1 MRSPSGRG
9 CGHVR
14 KGEVKQMQSL
24 YWITGAVSLGGL
36 LFGFDSGVI
45 SGCEEAI
52 QNEFALA
59 PFWHGLVVAGA
70 LIGTVFGALA
80 AGRMCDWLGR
90 KPTLVWMG
98 VLFLVSAAGCA
109 LTPGGA
115 AATSAALSRALGPHV
130 LGWMRFIGGLAIG
143 GVSVA
148 VPMYI
153 AEIAP
158 PESRGRLVLVN
169 QFCIVLGIVV
179 SYVSNYCV
187 ARWLPASP
195 AVVWRAM
202 LGAECIPVLMY
213 LAALV
218 RVPES
223 PLWLAARGNTAATS
237 AALPADAPLFVQRN
251 LKPILLCFTVAFFS
265 QLSGVN
271 AVNYYAPRIFR
282 MIFGEGSEL
291 VPLAGTIGVGV
302 VNLVFTV
309 LAFFVI
315 DRVGR
320 RPMLIAGCA
329 AMAAMHGLVAWQI
342 SLGDSCAPWIALA
355 GVYGFIAA
363 VAFSASAVIWVFISE
378 IFPPDVRAKGQSFG
392 GTVHWVMC
400 MLVSWLFPVAV
411 AHTGTCA
418 FAFFA
423 AMMLIEM
430 VWAIFIM
437 PETKGMSI
445 IQL

>member
-1 MRSPSGRG
+1 MGDIGQDNMSA
-9 CGHVR
+9 
-14 KGEVKQMQSL
+14 
-24 YWITGAVSLGGL
+24 YWITCAVSLGGL

-52 QNEFALA
+52 QSEFALA

-98 VLFLVSAAGCA
+98 VLFFVSAAGCA
-109 LTPGGA
+109 LTPGGGF
-115 AATSAALSRALGPHV
+115 GPHV
-130 LGWMRFIGGLAIG
+130 LGWMRFVGGLAIG

-158 PESRGRLVLVN
+158 PEKRGRLVLVN
-169 QFCIVLGIVV
+169 QLCIVAGIVV

-202 LGAECIPVLMY
+202 LGAECLPVLLY

-223 PLWLAARGNTAATS
+223 PHQAKVERT
-237 AALPADAPLFVQRN
+237 APLFVRRN
-251 LKPILLCFTVAFFS
+251 LRPVLLCFVVAFFS

-282 MIFGEGSEL
+282 MIFGDGSEL
-291 VPLAGTIGVGV
+291 VPLAGTIGVGA

-309 LAFFVI
+309 AAFFFI

-342 SLGDSCAPWIALA
+342 SLGSSCTPYLALA
-355 GVYGFIAA
+355 GVYGFMAA

-411 AHTGTCA
+411 ARTGTFA

-423 AMMLIEM
+423 VMMLIEM
-430 VWAIFIM
+430 VWAIFLM
-437 PETKGMSI
+437 PETKGTEI
-445 IQL
+445 YGRKDN

>member
-1 MRSPSGRG
+1 MTKFRLFS
-9 CGHVR
+9 
-14 KGEVKQMQSL
+14 
-24 YWITGAVSLGGL
+24 ITCAVSLGGL

-52 QNEFALA
+52 QKEFALS

-80 AGRMCDWLGR
+80 AGRMCDRLGR

-98 VLFLVSAAGCA
+98 ILFLISAAGCA
-109 LTPGGA
+109 FTPGGEV
-115 AATSAALSRALGPHV
+115 LGPQV
-130 LGWMRFIGGLAIG
+130 LGWMRFIGGIAIG

-179 SYVSNYCV
+179 SYISNYGV
-187 ARWLPASP
+187 ARWLPASSS
-195 AVVWRAM
+195 VVWRAM
-202 LGAECIPVLMY
+202 LGAECLPVVMY
-213 LAALV
+213 LGALAY
-218 RVPES
+218 VPES
-223 PLWLAARGNTAATS
+223 PHQKCVEAS
-237 AALPADAPLFVQRN
+237 APLFVRKN
-251 LKPILLCFTVAFFS
+251 MRPILMCFVVAFFS

-271 AVNYYAPRIFR
+271 AVNYYAPRIFK
-282 MIFGEGSEL
+282 MIFGEGSGM
-291 VPLAGTIGVGV
+291 VALAGTIGVGI
-302 VNLVFTV
+302 VNLIFTV
-309 LAFFVI
+309 AAFFLI
-315 DRVGR
+315 DRFGR
-320 RPMLIAGCA
+320 RPLLISGCA

-342 SLGDSCAPWIALA
+342 SLGSACTPWLA
-355 GVYGFIAA
+355 MFGVYGFIAA

-378 IFPPDVRAKGQSFG
+378 IFPADVRAKGQSFG
-392 GTVHWVMC
+392 GMVHWVMC

-411 AHTGTCA
+411 AKTGTYA

-430 VWAIFIM
+430 FWAIFFM
-437 PETKGMSI
+437 PETKGKM
-445 IQL
+445 LADNH

>member
-1 MRSPSGRG
+1 MKNIKRIV
-9 CGHVR
+9 C
-14 KGEVKQMQSL
+14 
-24 YWITGAVSLGGL
+24 AVSLGGL
-36 LFGFDSGVI
+36 LFGFDTGVI
-45 SGCEEAI
+45 SGCEEAV
-52 QNEFALA
+52 QREFALA

-80 AGRMCDWLGR
+80 AGRMCDRLGR

-98 VLFLVSAAGCA
+98 VLFFVSAAGCA
-109 LTPGGA
+109 FTPVGA
-115 AATSAALSRALGPHV
+115 AGPHI
-130 LGWMRFIGGLAIG
+130 LGWMRFIGGIAIG

-158 PESRGRLVLVN
+158 PERRGRLVLAN

-179 SYVSNYCV
+179 SYASNYCV
-187 ARWLPASP
+187 ARWLPAAP
-195 AVVWRAM
+195 ATVWRAM
-202 LGAECIPVLMY
+202 LGAECIPVVMY
-213 LAALV
+213 LAALWK
-218 RVPES
+218 VPES
-223 PLWLAARGNTAATS
+223 PLWLAARKGDAH
-237 AALPADAPLFVQRN
+237 LLDGERKADAPLFARRN
-251 LKPILLCFTVAFFS
+251 LRPIMLCFVVAFFS

-271 AVNYYAPRIFR
+271 AVNYYSPRIFR

-291 VPLAGTIGVGV
+291 VSLAGTIGVGA

-309 LAFFVI
+309 LAFFFI

-320 RPMLIAGCA
+320 RPMLIWGCFL
-329 AMAAMHGLVAWQI
+329 MAAMHGLVAWQI
-342 SLGDSCAPWIALA
+342 SLGEACTPWLA
-355 GVYGFIAA
+355 MLGVYGFIAA

-392 GTVHWVMC
+392 GTVHWLMC

-411 AHTGTCA
+411 ARTGTYA

-423 AMMLIEM
+423 AMMLLEM
-430 VWAIFIM
+430 VWAIAVM
-437 PETKGMSI
+437 PETRGKPITGGEREED
-445 IQL
+445 